1 MFRYVGFVWN
11 DADQTAHEAAQ
22 LLTDLL
28 QSGSPEWR
36 VGVRQDGLAV
46 FHAGARA
53 GSNDAYL
60 LQEASGIVLGK
71 LFSRCSAGKSV
82 SAPLSIGAC
91 ETASIFASGGRH
103 LVDRYWGRYV
113 AFFRDVASDTTW
125 VLRDPTATLPCH
137 WMRFKGVTVYFS
149 SMEDGVR
156 LGLGDFAVSWKY
168 LAAALCH
175 TRLQLSSTALDGVS
189 QLLGGECLELCRGR
203 SKRTFYWDPLRIA
216 DSEVFEDPAAAVE
229 ALRACTREC
238 IHAWASCYS
247 GILHTLSGGLDSS
260 IVLACLQDAPSQP
273 RLACINHHSVGSD
286 TDERAYAQLAARR
299 VGCELIERERN
310 PALSFE
316 PLLHMQRSSAPPV
329 TFLYYLENNRIESQ
343 VATEIE
349 AAAVFSGN
357 TGDQVFYQSSAAF
370 AASDYLGRHGLRP
383 ALFNVALDS
392 ARMDRVSVWNVLRE
406 ALSHR
411 LFGRPWSPQS
421 DLGKM
426 RALLTRDVI
435 HAVGQD
441 QSFIH
446 PLFRQ
451 TGRAANGKVY
461 HAYSLLFAPDFC
473 SPTGQ
478 ANDPELIAPLY
489 SQPLLEIV
497 LRIPTY
503 LLTRNGWD
511 RAIARRAFQHDV
523 PREIITRQTK
533 GGMEEHAKAIFV
545 RNIALVREL
554 LLDGFLIRERIL
566 DRKQLTEVLSGKP
579 TSIGTGTV
587 ELYDYFAAEAWIR
600 RWRSAHLLRAAA

>member
-11 DADQTAHEAAQ
+11 DADQTARESAQ
-22 LLTDLL
+22 LLMERL

-36 VGVRQDGLAV
+36 VGMRQNGLAV

-53 GSNDAYL
+53 GANEACL

-71 LFSRCSAGKSV
+71 LFSRCGAGTSI
-82 SAPLSIGAC
+82 SAPLSIGAS
-91 ETASIFASGGRH
+91 ETARILTSGGRH

-113 AFFRDVASDTTW
+113 AFLRDAASDTSW

-137 WMRFKGVTVYFS
+137 WMQFKGVTVYFS
-149 SMEDGVR
+149 WTEDAVR

-175 TRLQLSSTALDGVS
+175 TRLQLSGTALDGVS
-189 QLLGGECLELCRGR
+189 QLLGGECLELCQGR
-203 SKRTFYWDPLRIA
+203 SKHTFYWDPLRIA
-216 DSEVFEDPAAAVE
+216 DSEVFEDPATAVE
-229 ALRACTREC
+229 ALRSCTREC

-316 PLLHMQRSSAPPV
+316 PLLHMQRSSTPPV

-343 VATEIE
+343 VATDI
-349 AAAVFSGN
+349 AAPAVFSGN
-357 TGDQVFYQSSAAF
+357 TGDQVFYHSPAGF
-370 AASDYLGRHGLRP
+370 AASDYLGRHGVRR

-392 ARMDRVSVWNVLRE
+392 ARMDRVSVWQVLRE

-411 LFGRPWSPQS
+411 MFGRPWSPQS
-421 DLGKM
+421 DLGQM
-426 RALLTRDVI
+426 RTLLRREVI

-441 QSFIH
+441 QNFIH

-451 TGRAANGKVY
+451 TGRAANGKIY
-461 HAYSLLFAPDFC
+461 HAYSLLFAPDFY

-478 ANDPELIAPLY
+478 ANDPDFIAPLY

-523 PREIITRQTK
+523 PGEIVTRR
-533 GGMEEHAKAIFV
+533 AKA
-545 RNIALVREL
+545 
-554 LLDGFLIRERIL
+554 
-566 DRKQLTEVLSGKP
+566 
-579 TSIGTGTV
+579 
-587 ELYDYFAAEAWIR
+587 AWKSTPK
-600 RWRSAHLLRAAA
+600 RSLRATSHSCASCCWTAS